1 MSSAADWADF
11 RAHLARVAVKAAR
24 AHIAGETHLR
34 IGHQRPQTFDLA
46 TGGYCARF
54 VRMAAEV
61 TGAEHFPESN
71 TVFDW
76 EHKAHGLQ
84 CAFNFA
90 RANARLMEQAIREV
104 YPSRGT
110 HLDDAEPGDI
120 VGINKPASVRVGHIA
135 LFVGEVDGVPCI
147 AENTSVAG
155 RGKPRVKGTK
165 LTPWAS
171 VAKRVTGLYRLDK

>member
-61 TGAEHFPESN
+61 TGAEHFWADNE
-71 TVFDW
+71 VFDW
-76 EHKAHGLQ
+76 TNGTYP
-84 CAFNFA
+84 FRFA